1 MSTNP
6 HTPPRW
12 AEYLLELLIPLHR
25 LEALQGDL
33 YELLHKRLAE
43 GGPRRARL
51 LFARDVL
58 QMLRPQRWRPEPGR
72 EPQGG
77 SMGLHKHYFTVALR
91 NLRR

>member
-33 YELLHKRLAE
+33 YELFHERLAE

-51 LFARDVL
+51 LFARNVL
-58 QMLRPQRWRPEPGR
+58 QMLRPQLWRPEPGR
-72 EPQGG
+72 ELQGS
-77 SMGLHKHYFTVALR
+77 SMGLPRHYLTVALR